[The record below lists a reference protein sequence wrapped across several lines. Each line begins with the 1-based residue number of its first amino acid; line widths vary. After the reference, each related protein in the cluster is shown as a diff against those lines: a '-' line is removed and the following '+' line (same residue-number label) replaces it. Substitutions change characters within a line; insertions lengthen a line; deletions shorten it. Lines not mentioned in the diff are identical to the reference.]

1 MNVLGSMAACLS
13 HDDVTPFIVP
23 FQNRT
28 GTDAQFLAN
37 LRRNRDLT
45 LRGELGMSQS
55 HAAYITT
62 VMVLRRVARAVQ
74 LLTQVMDSL
83 SANG

>member
-1 MNVLGSMAACLS
+1 MRRTPWKYRPMNVLGSMAACLS
-13 HDDVTPFIVP
+13 HHDVTPFIVP

-45 LRGELGMSQS
+45 LRGELGMSQN
-55 HAAYITT
+55 HAA
-62 VMVLRRVARAVQ
+62 
-74 LLTQVMDSL
+74 
-83 SANG
+83 